1 MSKAEDLREAFLAE
15 FGEQATQSR
24 TGRLLGFE
32 QNPEPEAEPDP
43 DTSTEE

>member
-15 FGEQATQSR
+15 FGEEATQTR

-32 QNPEPEAEPDP
+32 QHPEPVVEPAPDP
-43 DTSTEE
+43 ETE